1 MTRSLLCALCASI
14 LAAACGPSEA
24 DVRDEE
30 RRASE
35 ARTAAAL
42 ERWVPRIM
50 ENARTIEDSLQP
62 VAFLDGNEEYRL
74 RTYLNDEH
82 LVMARRHG
90 VDPVQDSAQARAL
103 LDEGRLVELEDS
115 TEWWVVRDMD
125 YSLPL
130 VVPSTRTL
138 LQEMGTRFQASLDSL
153 GLPPLRMEITSAL
166 RTAGTQAALRGRNA
180 NAAGGTSTHEYGTT
194 VDVAYSA
201 FSAPPQPVTSVQVD
215 EAPYL
220 RPALTRFAAAA
231 VDASAAR
238 KSRELKAI
246 LGRVLHAMQDEGKVR
261 VTLERGQPVY
271 HMTVAADLAG
281 ADRE

>member
-1 MTRSLLCALCASI
+1 MTARTLCALCASI
-14 LAAACGPSEA
+14 LVAACGPSETE
-24 DVRDEE
+24 VRDAE

-35 ARTAAAL
+35 ARTAEVL
-42 ERWVPRIM
+42 ERQVPRIM
-50 ENARTIEDSLQP
+50 EDARSIEDSLQP
-62 VAFLDGNEEYRL
+62 VPFLDGNEEYRL

-90 VDPVQDSAQARAL
+90 VPPVADSSEARSL

-125 YSLPL
+125 YSLPM
-130 VVPSTRTL
+130 VVPSTRAL
-138 LQEMGTRFQASLDSL
+138 LEEMGTRFQTRLDSL
-153 GLPPLRMEITSAL
+153 GLPRLRMEITSAL
-166 RTAGTQAALRGRNA
+166 RTAATQSALRGRNA

-201 FSAPPQPVTSVQVD
+201 FSAPPVPMD
-215 EAPYL
+215 GLALEEAPYL
-220 RPALTRFAAAA
+220 ERALTHFAAAA

-246 LGRVLHAMQDEGKVR
+246 LGRVLHEMQDEGKVR

-271 HMTVAADLAG
+271 HMTVATDLADG
-281 ADRE
+281 PG